1 MGNQSYILF
10 LVLGIFIHLPVVEAQ
25 CPPGAIQFTTQQ
37 QIIEFALRYPHCS
50 EINGNL
56 TIGLPYGVTDITDLS
71 PLQQIRHINGYLN
84 VVNNPHLKSLSGLNQ
99 LERTEGYL
107 NVFNND
113 QLKNIDALQ
122 SLTHIG
128 GSLWILH
135 NDQLTSVGGLQNL
148 TGINGSLDISSNP
161 SLRTFDGLGR
171 VNPIPTLDYTLAKI
185 NAIRIV
191 HNGVSFDVDSAPSLM
206 SHFEIDP
213 VQLFQSFAGKPYHT
227 RAINT
232 DRLYL
237 YVEHLSNPQNAAPI
251 LDQILEIGKRSGDA
265 HLKWE
270 ALLLHQ
276 YFNLK
281 HGEDSV
287 ENKIQKLKDFSL
299 QAGKND
305 QLIIQARAIKFIA
318 FTFWEHYPDYEKLF
332 KTYHELEELISHLN
346 PSEFPDMAQCY
357 MIIGRA
363 HYFFRDYREAM
374 HYFRKAVALPQ
385 IPFNTTFIMHSQ
397 NNIGLCYQKLN
408 LLDSSDLYFRQIL
421 EDPNEYPVEI
431 WKGIASGNLGYN
443 HYLRKEFEQAI
454 PLLERDYLTGESIDD
469 WGLAAGSLIPLADI
483 YIKKNELEKA
493 EQAIL
498 KARQYIWRSGQ
509 TDRLRLLYPVI
520 TKWHSA
526 MGHKELAAD
535 YVDSTKMAVRD
546 YNDKFN
552 ALKLLRARQELNA
565 NELRLREVQ
574 KQRLIQQRNTV
585 IGILT
590 LSFLFGVV
598 FLFHRNQNQKRKQ
611 EIRELRLKNTE
622 ESLNHARTK
631 LQSLTQKIR
640 ENNQII
646 DRLQENY
653 STHTDFKMIRE
664 LQNATILTSE
674 DWEQFKSNFQQTY
687 PGFIEILESRYPDLT
702 HSEVRCLCLQKLRMS
717 NREIAAALGVSPK
730 SINVTNHRIR
740 KKLNLD
746 NQEML
751 NDLVQNIV

>member
-1 MGNQSYILF
+1 
-10 LVLGIFIHLPVVEAQ
+10 
-25 CPPGAIQFTTQQ
+25 
-37 QIIEFALRYPHCS
+37 
-50 EINGNL
+50 
-56 TIGLPYGVTDITDLS
+56 
-71 PLQQIRHINGYLN
+71 
-84 VVNNPHLKSLSGLNQ
+84 
-99 LERTEGYL
+99 
-107 NVFNND
+107 
-113 QLKNIDALQ
+113 
-122 SLTHIG
+122 
-128 GSLWILH
+128 
-135 NDQLTSVGGLQNL
+135 
-148 TGINGSLDISSNP
+148 
-161 SLRTFDGLGR
+161 
-171 VNPIPTLDYTLAKI
+171 
-185 NAIRIV
+185 
-191 HNGVSFDVDSAPSLM
+191 
-206 SHFEIDP
+206 
-213 VQLFQSFAGKPYHT
+213 
-227 RAINT
+227 
-232 DRLYL
+232 
-237 YVEHLSNPQNAAPI
+237 
-251 LDQILEIGKRSGDA
+251 
-265 HLKWE
+265 
-270 ALLLHQ
+270 
-276 YFNLK
+276 
-281 HGEDSV
+281 
-287 ENKIQKLKDFSL
+287 
-299 QAGKND
+299 
-305 QLIIQARAIKFIA
+305 
-318 FTFWEHYPDYEKLF
+318 
-332 KTYHELEELISHLN
+332 
-346 PSEFPDMAQCY
+346 
-357 MIIGRA
+357 
-363 HYFFRDYREAM
+363 
-374 HYFRKAVALPQ
+374 
-385 IPFNTTFIMHSQ
+385 
-397 NNIGLCYQKLN
+397 
-408 LLDSSDLYFRQIL
+408 
-421 EDPNEYPVEI
+421 
-431 WKGIASGNLGYN
+431 
-443 HYLRKEFEQAI
+443 
-454 PLLERDYLTGESIDD
+454 
-469 WGLAAGSLIPLADI
+469 
-483 YIKKNELEKA
+483 
-493 EQAIL
+493 
-498 KARQYIWRSGQ
+498 
-509 TDRLRLLYPVI
+509 
-520 TKWHSA
+520 